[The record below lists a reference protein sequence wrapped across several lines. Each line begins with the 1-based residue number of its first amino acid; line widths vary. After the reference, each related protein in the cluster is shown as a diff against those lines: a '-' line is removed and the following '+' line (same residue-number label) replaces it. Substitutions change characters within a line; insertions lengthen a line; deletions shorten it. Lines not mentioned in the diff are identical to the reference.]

1 MNKRKFGNKFEN
13 KVQKQINSGA
23 LWFSKGDLSTE
34 EYLIECK
41 TTGKGSYSISK
52 KLLEKLWNEALE
64 SSKLPLLV
72 IGIQDNNTLWKLK
85 VEINKE
91 NI

>member
-1 MNKRKFGNKFEN
+1 MNTRKFGDKFEN
-13 KVQKQINSGA
+13 KVQKQINSGTF
-23 LWFSKGDLSTE
+23 WHSKGDLSTE

-41 TTGKGSYSISK
+41 MTNKGSYSISK
-52 KLLEKLWNEALE
+52 KLLEKIWNDALE
-64 SSKLPLLV
+64 SNKLPLLV